1 MGVIVDLTFSW
12 RSKDSKRSE

>member
-1 MGVIVDLTFSW
+1 MGVIVYLTFSW